1 MKIIKIDGKS
11 MKPNIDE
18 GQYIMTRKIRN
29 NQIQRGDIVL
39 FNYQNKMMI
48 KRVIGLPS
56 EIIELR
62 DNSLIINGNK
72 EEETYLEQRK
82 TKIACM
88 WELLDNQVVL
98 LGDNSL
104 DSLDSI
110 KFGPVNI
117 NQIME
122 RVFIKLWPPRRVKS

>member
-82 TKIACM
+82 LKLHVCGNFLT
-88 WELLDNQVVL
+88 
-98 LGDNSL
+98 
-104 DSLDSI
+104 
-110 KFGPVNI
+110 
-117 NQIME
+117 
-122 RVFIKLWPPRRVKS
+122 IKLFYLVITV

>member
-1 MKIIKIDGKS
+1 MKILKIDGKS
-11 MKPNIDE
+11 MKPNFDE

-82 TKIACM
+82 TEIACM

-104 DSLDSI
+104 DSLDSR

-122 RVFIKLWPPRRVKS
+122 RVFIKLWPPGRVKS